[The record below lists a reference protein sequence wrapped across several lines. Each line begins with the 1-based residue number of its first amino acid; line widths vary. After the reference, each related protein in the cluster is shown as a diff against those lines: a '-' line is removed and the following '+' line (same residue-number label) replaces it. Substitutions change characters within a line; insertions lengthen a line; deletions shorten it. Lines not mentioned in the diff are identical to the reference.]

1 MNVVGVRFKR
11 ASKIYHF
18 DPNGIEVSVGDN
30 VVVETARGLDLGQVA
45 TGPKEVEQAEGAE
58 PLKPVV
64 RKADENDV
72 ARAHDLEAREKEAL
86 SEGARLVERL
96 NMPMKLVSADYNLDG
111 SRVTVYFTAEERV
124 DFRELVREMAGRLR
138 TRVELRQ
145 IGPRDEAKMVGGYGR
160 CGRQL
165 CCASF
170 LRDLAPVSIKMA
182 KDQGLP
188 LNPLKISGCC
198 GRLMCCLSYECQ
210 QYREMRQ
217 GLPREGHRV
226 TTASGAGKVVG
237 VNPLVETLSVR
248 LDESDA
254 IVEFP
259 AAEVKVEPRVQNFPE
274 RQDTRAPRTEADNR

>member
-1 MNVVGVRFKR
+1 MNIVGVRFKR
-11 ASKIYHF
+11 ASKVYHF
-18 DPNGIEVSVGDN
+18 DPSGLDLNVNDY
-30 VVVETARGLDLGQVA
+30 VVVETARGLDLGQVVIA
-45 TGPKEVEQAEGAE
+45 PKEVEAAEGSE

-64 RKADENDV
+64 RKADANDM
-72 ARAHDLEAREKEAL
+72 ARAHDLESREKEAMV
-86 SEGARLVERL
+86 EGGKLVERL
-96 NMPMKLVSADYNLDG
+96 NLPMKLVSADYNLDG

-145 IGPRDEAKMVGGYGR
+145 VGPRDEAKLVGGYGR

-165 CCASF
+165 CCGSF
-170 LRDLAPVSIKMA
+170 LSELAPVSIKMA

-217 GLPREGHRV
+217 GLPREGQRV
-226 TTASGAGKVVG
+226 TTATGAGKVVG
-237 VNPLVETLSVR
+237 VNPLVETVMVR
-248 LDESDA
+248 LDESEA
-254 IVEFP
+254 MAEFP
-259 AAEVKVEPRVQNFPE
+259 AADVKVEPRVQPPQE
-274 RQDTRAPRTEADNR
+274 KSETRPQ